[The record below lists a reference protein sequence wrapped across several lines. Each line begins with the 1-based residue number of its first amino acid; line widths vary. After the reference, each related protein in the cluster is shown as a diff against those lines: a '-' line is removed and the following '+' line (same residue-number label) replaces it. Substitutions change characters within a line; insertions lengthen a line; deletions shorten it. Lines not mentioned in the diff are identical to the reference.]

1 MDIPIPASMDTK
13 FLVSETIEVSAFTAV
28 GEYDVFGAT
37 GLVLVVVF
45 AVISVC
51 ETKSLF

>member
-1 MDIPIPASMDTK
+1 MDIPIPAKMDTK
-13 FLVSETIEVSAFTAV
+13 SLVSETIEVSAFTAV

-37 GLVLVVVF
+37 GLVVVVVF
-45 AVISVC
+45 TVISVC

>member
-13 FLVSETIEVSAFTAV
+13 LLVSETIEVSAFTAV

-45 AVISVC
+45 AVISAC